1 MSCDGA
7 PSTLVHADFV
17 AENVRV
23 HSGPNGVSLLPF
35 DWGTAG
41 WGMPARDLVG
51 LDVDAYRS
59 EIQNTWPSLEIEA
72 IRHLA
77 KLGEICR
84 LIAAVH
90 HASMGLPYMS
100 VGKVMSWIPALAN
113 RE

>member
-23 HSGPNGVSLLPF
+23 RGGPNRVSLLPF

-41 WGMPARDLVG
+41 WGMPVRDLVG
-51 LDVDAYRS
+51 LDVDAYHS
-59 EIQNTWPSLEIEA
+59 EIQITWPSLDINA

-90 HASMGLPYMS
+90 HASKGLPY
-100 VGKVMSWIPALAN
+100 VPVEKAMSWIPALAN